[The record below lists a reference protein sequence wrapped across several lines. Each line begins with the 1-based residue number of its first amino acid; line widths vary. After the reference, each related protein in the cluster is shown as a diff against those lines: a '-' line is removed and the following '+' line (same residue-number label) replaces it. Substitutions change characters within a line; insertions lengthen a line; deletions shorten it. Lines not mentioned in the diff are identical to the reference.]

1 MAHPQL
7 ISGPIPF
14 QLSSLLLFACH
25 SERSEEPLY
34 FLLLLLLLFAF
45 CFRSCVCVPREPLS
59 SGKSTHFYI
68 SEPSSAKH
76 PPSSHVE
83 HPTIAATRPPRRHGI
98 EQFQNM
104 DADRITILQIHRK
117 QHGIKHLLPPLK
129 LLR

>member
-1 MAHPQL
+1 
-7 ISGPIPF
+7 
-14 QLSSLLLFACH
+14 
-25 SERSEEPLY
+25 
-34 FLLLLLLLFAF
+34 LLLLFAF
-45 CFRSCVCVPREPLS
+45 ALAFCVPLEPALII
-59 SGKSTHFYI
+59 KPTHFYI